1 MLKLVSQF
9 LRIAKNIADNNPYFV
24 LKISTGIMLSIIIL
38 MFVIQYNNT
47 VLDKKQKH
55 MNKVILRIENDIKVL
70 TSEYVS
76 LISPYKLKQLS
87 NIYLPSFENIKI
99 SDKVSVKQFK

>member
-1 MLKLVSQF
+1 MLKLVSPF
-9 LRIAKNIADNNPYFV
+9 LRIAKNIADSNPYFV